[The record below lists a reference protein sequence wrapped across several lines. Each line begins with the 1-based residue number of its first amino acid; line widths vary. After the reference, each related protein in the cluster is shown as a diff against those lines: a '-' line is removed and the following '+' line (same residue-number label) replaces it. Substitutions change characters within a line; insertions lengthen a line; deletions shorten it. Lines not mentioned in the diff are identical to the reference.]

1 MPIRLQCYINRKAE
15 NSVMNPEAYTPI
27 VLLLDREAVP
37 PFPRTWLIAGRI
49 FRTLHTTLRVGSC
62 TGTRLTQLASSVM
75 NSGTY
80 CPVVPWKPT
89 NRSTLSITVDVGD
102 VGWGNHES
110 SGHENLSPWMWE
122 IYGERAVARSGDLSL
137 KCPWPHFEPPDHLPP

>member
-15 NSVMNPEAYTPI
+15 NSVMNPEAYTPNSI
-27 VLLLDREAVP
+27 KGQRAVP
-37 PFPRTWLIAGRI
+37 PFPSTWLIAGRI

-80 CPVVPWKPT
+80 CPVVP
-89 NRSTLSITVDVGD
+89 
-102 VGWGNHES
+102 
-110 SGHENLSPWMWE
+110 
-122 IYGERAVARSGDLSL
+122 
-137 KCPWPHFEPPDHLPP
+137 